1 MALKMAT
8 NQASWQVTYVWR
20 ASSLSPL
27 THDECS
33 LHNDF
38 KWRHNKKCTHNS
50 ILFIDFIIKKML
62 PPADI
67 FPTKLLHSADIVS
80 VNEWLGL
87 CQKRFDGRI

>member
-1 MALKMAT
+1 MMSAVCIMIL
-8 NQASWQVTYVWR
+8 NG
-20 ASSLSPL
+20 
-27 THDECS
+27 DII
-33 LHNDF
+33 
-38 KWRHNKKCTHNS
+38 KKCTHNS